1 MFGHVAI
8 LVLALALLIYVAE
21 RAVDAAEVLSKDLAV
36 STLFIGVT
44 VVGGVGVV
52 DPTGTLRATGYML
65 AVSTLIVAFVASLG
79 RVGRP
84 AGVACVAL
92 YLPLFVLV

>member
-44 VVGGVGVV
+44 VVGVVGVV
-52 DPTGTLRATGYML
+52 PTGTLRATGYML